1 MAMSMDHEDRQW
13 ILDILEVNF
22 QRVDRKFDE
31 MKVELKAEMTSMENR
46 LTTVINRRFGSLDM
60 QQRANAANIAS
71 LRLDIDDLK
80 DRMLRLEGHPPPE
93 I

>member
-1 MAMSMDHEDRQW
+1 MIMSLDQEDRQW
-13 ILDILEVNF
+13 ILDVLEANF
-22 QRVDRKFDE
+22 QRVDEK
-31 MKVELKAEMTSMENR
+31 LTSMENR

-80 DRMLRLEGHPPPE
+80 DRMLRL
-93 I
+93 